1 MLVVLS
7 PHLIHIAAADK
18 GQRDGV
24 SRRRGLLPRVQR
36 HRERD
41 KREGH
46 SPQHEVGFW
55 KIALNFL

>member
-1 MLVVLS
+1 M
-7 PHLIHIAAADK
+7 AASDK

-24 SRRRGLLPRVQR
+24 GGRRGLLPRVQR

-46 SPQHEVGFW
+46 SSQHEVGFW